1 MVTEQTTKAGPA
13 SQPVSPHSVDELAD
27 IGVNLGD
34 KRFASDL
41 DGVLQRAQDAGVR
54 WQLVTGTNLESS
66 QRAFAL
72 SGAHD
77 QLYATAGLHPHEARH
92 FCPDI
97 LSGLAALAGEDAVR
111 AVGETGLDFNRDFSP
126 RPAQENAFAAQLGL
140 AVAVQKPVFLHQRDA
155 HARFLPILKEYRD
168 QLPGA
173 VVHCF
178 TGSREELFA
187 YLDMD
192 CHIGITG
199 WLCDER
205 RGEPLRTLVHN
216 IPDHRL
222 LVETDSPYLI
232 PRDLPD
238 KPPVKGR
245 NEPALLPWIVQR
257 LAACRDDT
265 PTAVARHT
273 YRNSCALFG
282 VTPSR
287 GA

>member
-1 MVTEQTTKAGPA
+1 MT
-13 SQPVSPHSVDELAD
+13 DELAD
-27 IGVNLGD
+27 IGVNLSD
-34 KRFASDL
+34 KRFANDL
-41 DGVLQRAQDAGVR
+41 DDVLQRAQDAGVR

-66 QRAFAL
+66 QRAVAL
-72 SGAHD
+72 SAAHTN
-77 QLYATAGLHPHEARH
+77 LFATAGLHPHEARH
-92 FCPDI
+92 FCPDM
-97 LSGLAALAGEDAVR
+97 LSSLAALAKDDAVR

-155 HARFLPILKEYRD
+155 HERFLPILKEYRD

-178 TGSREELFA
+178 TGSKEELFA

-205 RGEPLRTLVHN
+205 RGEPLRKLVHN

-232 PRDLPD
+232 PRDLPH

-245 NEPALLPWIVQR
+245 NEPALLPWIVQQ
-257 LAACRDDT
+257 LAVCRDDT
-265 PTAVARHT
+265 PAAVAGYT
-273 YRNSCALFG
+273 YRNSCELFSI
-282 VTPSR
+282 TPQQ
-287 GA
+287 GAV